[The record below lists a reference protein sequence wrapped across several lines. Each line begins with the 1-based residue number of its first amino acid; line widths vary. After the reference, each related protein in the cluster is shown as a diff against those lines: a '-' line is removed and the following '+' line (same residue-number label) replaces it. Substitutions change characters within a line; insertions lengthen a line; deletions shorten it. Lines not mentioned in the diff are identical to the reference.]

1 MSRNGLRSATSTQPG
16 PKRASTVSM
25 GTAWR
30 RRACSPPLPNSS
42 RPTARRRR
50 RVSPRVLPGASATA
64 NSPSPWRGNR
74 PSAAR
79 WLGLGA
85 ERAPR
90 LAARLALRPLAT
102 DSVLLIDWRRSSFG
116 RRRMLLRIGLRLLLL
131 ALAAGGSVV
140 APTNLRGE
148 AAKPPDASAPAP
160 VEPSQG
166 SADKGKGH
174 LAPASFVPEIITDL
188 SRLPAPVARTR
199 ERLLAAARSGDLQQ
213 LAALM
218 NDSMPIFSFTD
229 DKDPVAF
236 WKTNYP
242 VSDGIEVLS
251 ILTMILEA
259 GYVRVDEGTPQEM
272 YVWPYFVRMSLS
284 ALTPQQKVELF
295 RIVTGADY
303 KDMMKLG
310 VYAFYRL

>member
-1 MSRNGLRSATSTQPG
+1 LR
-16 PKRASTVSM
+16 
-25 GTAWR
+25 
-30 RRACSPPLPNSS
+30 
-42 RPTARRRR
+42 
-50 RVSPRVLPGASATA
+50 
-64 NSPSPWRGNR
+64 
-74 PSAAR
+74 
-79 WLGLGA
+79 LGA
-85 ERAPR
+85 ERAIAIPPE

-102 DSVLLIDWRRSSFG
+102 DSMLLIDWRRSSIG
-116 RRRMLLRIGLRLLLL
+116 RRPMLLRIGLRLLLL

-140 APTNLRGE
+140 APTDLRGE

-160 VEPSQG
+160 DESSQR

-174 LAPASFVPEIITDL
+174 LAPASAVPEIITDL

-213 LAALM
+213 LAVLM
-218 NDSMPIFSFTD
+218 NDSTPIFSFTD
-229 DKDPVAF
+229 DKDAVAF
-236 WKTNYP
+236 WKANYP
-242 VSDGIEVLS
+242 DSDGIEVLS

-259 GYVRVDEGTPQEM
+259 GYVRVDQGTPQEM

-310 VYAFYRL
+310 VYAFYRVGIGPDGTWHFFVTGD